1 MKKLINLL
9 AAACA
14 VIATPAMAQQV
25 TAGADIASHGATAGR
40 LDVSG
45 FNLFGLGAGVE
56 ARSRFGDR
64 RFGVDELTGRVGY
77 RLGNDRLSLTPT
89 AQLGLAS
96 FDRNERNVFVT
107 AGAGV
112 EGRVNVLPS
121 LDGVASYTFR
131 TSLTDNDHRY
141 RLNEYRVGGE
151 YRFTPQVGVNVGYF
165 KRTGT
170 IDSDGVSAGLKF
182 GF

>member
-1 MKKLINLL
+1 MNKLINLL

-14 VIATPAMAQQV
+14 FVATPAMAQQV
-25 TAGADIASHGATAGR
+25 TAGADIASHGATTGR

-64 RFGVDELTGRVGY
+64 RFGVDELTGRIGY
-77 RLGNDRLSLTPT
+77 RFGANRFSITPT
-89 AQLGLAS
+89 VQLGLAS
-96 FDRNERNVFVT
+96 FDRNERNIFAT
-107 AGAGV
+107 AGVGA
-112 EGRVNVLPS
+112 EGRVNVLPG
-121 LDGVASYTFR
+121 LDGVASYTYR
-131 TSLTDNDHRY
+131 TSLPDNNHRY
-141 RLNEYRVGGE
+141 RLNEYRAGGE
-151 YRFTPQVGVNVGYF
+151 YRINPEIGVNVGYF

-170 IDSDGVSAGLKF
+170 IDSDGVAVGLKY

>member
-1 MKKLINLL
+1 MKNLISLL

-25 TAGADIASHGATAGR
+25 TVATDIASHGATTGR

-64 RFGVDELTGRVGY
+64 RFGVDELTGRIGY
-77 RLGNDRLSLTPT
+77 RLGNGRASLTPT
-89 AQLGLAS
+89 AQLGVAS
-96 FDRNERNVFVT
+96 FDRNYNRIFAT
-107 AGAGV
+107 AGVGV
-112 EGRVNVLPS
+112 EGRVNVLPA
-121 LDGVASYTFR
+121 LDGVASYTYR
-131 TSLTDNDHRY
+131 TSLTDGRNRY
-141 RLNEYRVGGE
+141 RLNEYRAGAEYQLTPRVGI
-151 YRFTPQVGVNVGYF
+151 NAGYF

-170 IDSDGVSAGLKF
+170 IDSDGVSAGVKL